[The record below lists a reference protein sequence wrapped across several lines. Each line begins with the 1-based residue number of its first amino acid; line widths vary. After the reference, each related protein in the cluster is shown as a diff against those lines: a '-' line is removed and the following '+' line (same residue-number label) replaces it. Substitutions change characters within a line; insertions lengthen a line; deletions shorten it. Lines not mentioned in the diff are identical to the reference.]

1 MRGSWTFVDA
11 KRDWSGRVGCGDS
24 KLSRAKSAKCRWL
37 TRSGWVQAGLS
48 EPGSANGSLSALI
61 VEDLTERPINIGV
74 ELLLGLQVRQG
85 SRTPEG
91 EKSVKMRPCSDSCA
105 EPFFRAGARAACPG
119 LLLAPRDTG

>member
-1 MRGSWTFVDA
+1 MDFCRC

-24 KLSRAKSAKCRWL
+24 KLSSAKSAKCRWL

-74 ELLLGLQVRQG
+74 EVLLGLQVRQG

-105 EPFFRAGARAACPG
+105 EP
-119 LLLAPRDTG
+119 L